1 MTTPILHYIHDPL
14 CGWCYAASPM
24 VEAVANAGIP
34 IALHGGGLMETPT
47 RLAPDKRAYI
57 RRSDAHIAELT
68 GVTFGAAYLDGL
80 LVDADSVFWSRPT
93 IAAVLAAGTIER
105 GAELRML
112 RAIQHAHYVEG
123 RRVVDV
129 AVLTAVAGTIGLAE
143 NAFSLALESVAVDEH
158 IAAARRLMQRAGL
171 RGFPGFLLERGADL
185 IRVEHEPFYGRPA
198 EFVRAIK
205 ALDWVST

>member
-158 IAAARRLMQRAGL
+158 IAAARRLMQRAG
-171 RGFPGFLLERGADL
+171 FPGFLLERGADL

>member
-171 RGFPGFLLERGADL
+171 RGFPGFPLERGADL
-185 IRVEHEPFYGRPA
+185 VRVEHEPFYGRPA

>member
-1 MTTPILHYIHDPL
+1 MTTSTLHYIHDPL

-24 VEAVANAGIP
+24 IEAVANAGIP
-34 IALHGGGLMETPT
+34 IVLHGGGLMATPMH
-47 RLAPDKRAYI
+47 LAPDKRAYI

-80 LVDADSVFWSRPT
+80 LMDAGTVFWSRPT
-93 IAAVLAAGTIER
+93 IAAVLAAGHIEP

-123 RRVVDV
+123 RRVVDLS
-129 AVLTAVAGTIGLAE
+129 VLTAVAGAIGLAE
-143 NAFSLALESVAVDEH
+143 NAFGLALETAAVDEH
-158 IAAARRLMQRAGL
+158 IAAARQLMQRAGL

-185 IRVEHEPFYGRPA
+185 VRVEHEPFYGRPA
-198 EFVRAIK
+198 EFVLAIETL
-205 ALDWVST
+205 APVST